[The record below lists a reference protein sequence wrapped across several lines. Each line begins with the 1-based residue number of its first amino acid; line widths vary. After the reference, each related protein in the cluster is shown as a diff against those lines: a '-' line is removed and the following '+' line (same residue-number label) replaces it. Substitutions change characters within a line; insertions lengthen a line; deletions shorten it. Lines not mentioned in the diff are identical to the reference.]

1 MKLRSTLGHPAIVC
15 AFLLGAASC
24 GDDDSGPVAPSAD
37 AGSTVTLSAT
47 SESSS
52 TSTTTNPTTTTSS
65 PITTTSNPTATTTSP
80 SSTTEASVQST
91 SESATSEPVGSEV
104 SSASTAEPVE
114 STNPTDDGL
123 SGETSGGDTTEVIQP
138 CNVPVFSVFT
148 RSDTEE
154 SWDDNDF
161 SSVVMDSTGCPPAV
175 YVTAT
180 WPHEEGWA
188 NADPSEANR
197 EQTYFTLDS
206 YGASNLVDKEIIA
219 TVELVEDERGP
230 SANAGAYLVSV
241 VSVSTYD
248 DVVVLDPVPQPD
260 AGPDAGEPVP
270 QTVTQTGYKEAESAP
285 NDRILLR
292 HVGDRA
298 TVRFRVPMKTEEV
311 DSYDPTR
318 VLKVNL
324 RFYNVFDGEAPAP
337 LEPVDAGVDAS
348 VDASLAPTDEGDPSL
363 VYDYLTSKFAI
374 TRFTISDVGGLPQQ

>member
-1 MKLRSTLGHPAIVC
+1 MKLRSTLGHPAIAC
-15 AFLLGAASC
+15 AFAFGVASC
-24 GDDDSGPVAPSAD
+24 GDDDSSPVTPLAD
-37 AGSTVTLSAT
+37 AGGTQTQSDT
-47 SESSS
+47 SESSTTTDPTTTVTS
-52 TSTTTNPTTTTSS
+52 PTTTVTSPTTTANPTSTTES
-65 PITTTSNPTATTTSP
+65 SNP
-80 SSTTEASVQST
+80 ST
-91 SESATSEPVGSEV
+91 SASSSSEPFETNESSGS
-104 SSASTAEPVE
+104 TEPVE
-114 STNPTDDGL
+114 STSPTGDGSSAL
-123 SGETSGGDTTEVIQP
+123 TSEDETTEVVQP

-161 SSVVMDSTGCPPAV
+161 STVAIDSTGCPPAV

-188 NADPSEANR
+188 NADPAEANR
-197 EQTYFTLDS
+197 EQTHFTLDS
-206 YGASNLVDKEIIA
+206 YGASNLVDKEITA

-230 SANAGAYLVSV
+230 SANAGGYLVSV

-248 DVVVLDPVPQPD
+248 EVVVLEPVPQPD

-285 NDRILLR
+285 DDRILLR

-298 TVRFRVPMKTEEV
+298 TVRFRVPMKTDEV
-311 DSYDPTR
+311 DSYDPAR

-324 RFYNVFDGEAPAP
+324 RFYNVFNGEAPAP
-337 LEPVDAGVDAS
+337 LEPMDAGVDAS
-348 VDASLAPTDEGDPSL
+348 VDASLAPTVEGDPSL

-374 TRFTISDVGGLPQQ
+374 TRFTISDVAGTPQP